1 MPALM
6 TRPEADEYIPYFGKY
21 IQLVPEG
28 DLVELLRTQQTAIC
42 VELSKLDEAR
52 ALHRYAPG
60 KWSVK
65 EVIGHLT
72 DAERVFSYRALSFA
86 RGDEAPLPGFEETEW
101 VPAARFDRRP
111 LSALLAEW
119 TAVRGATVALFTTF
133 DETEWSRR
141 GTANG
146 NAMSVRALAFC
157 IAGHELHHMAILRD
171 RYGV

>member
-6 TRPEADEYIPYFGKY
+6 TRPEADEYVPYFGKY

-28 DLVELLRTQQTAIC
+28 DLMELLRSQQTGSC
-42 VELSKLDEAR
+42 VQLSRLDEAR

-65 EVIGHLT
+65 EVIGHLA
-72 DAERVFSYRALSFA
+72 DGERVFSYRALRFA
-86 RGDEAPLPGFEETEW
+86 RADETPLAAFEENEW

-111 LSALLAEW
+111 LSSLLAEW
-119 TAVRGATVALFTTF
+119 TAVRGATVALFSSF
-133 DETEWSRR
+133 DETEWARR
-141 GTANG
+141 GTAND
-146 NAMSVRALAFC
+146 NVMSVRALACC
-157 IAGHELHHMAILRD
+157 IAGHELHHMALLRD